1 MALCPGLVRQW
12 LSQPARRQ
20 TSALRHSLID
30 LCLFRTSLRPFP
42 ASRAASPAIGASCCR
57 LHAVPPAPMHTI
69 PPTLSRVLTP
79 ALSSPGE
86 PRYQH
91 FSAILHAR
99 SGLEKHLSLRPPLH
113 GLLGGWVPERLAAPR
128 VPRHH
133 RPIQLSLGSPRPDHR
148 KLGPLEVGCLEA
160 ARGRTIAPALRIG
173 VGSRETCMPPLQ
185 PPRVRPAAR
194 RRACCEPGLHRP
206 SQRGARRAETWVDM
220 SHGANLLPV
229 LANPD
234 AHMVNRAS

>member
-1 MALCPGLVRQW
+1 MTTPR
-12 LSQPARRQ
+12 
-20 TSALRHSLID
+20 RHSASNLMQQIWRITYEADLIRSD
-30 LCLFRTSLRPFP
+30 
-42 ASRAASPAIGASCCR
+42 
-57 LHAVPPAPMHTI
+57 
-69 PPTLSRVLTP
+69 
-79 ALSSPGE
+79 
-86 PRYQH
+86 

-99 SGLEKHLSLRPPLH
+99 SGLEKHLLLRPPLH

-185 PPRVRPAAR
+185 PPRVRPAQR

-206 SQRGARRAETWVDM
+206 SQCGACRAETWVDM
-220 SHGANLLPV
+220 SHGANLLEV
-229 LANPD
+229 LAKPD